1 MKCSSFIVKRCLV
14 IRGKMSD
21 ETDKAKTAHRA
32 ARPRLITTLQA
43 RSIVTAESRIG
54 LVVY

>member
-1 MKCSSFIVKRCLV
+1 MKFSSFIVKRCLV
-14 IRGKMSD
+14 IRAKMLD

-32 ARPRLITTLQA
+32 VRPRLITTLQA
-43 RSIVTAESRIG
+43 RSIVAGMIRS

>member
-1 MKCSSFIVKRCLV
+1 MKCSSFIVKKCSV
-14 IRGKMSD
+14 IRARTSD

-32 ARPRLITTLQA
+32 AQPRLITTLQA
-43 RSIVTAESRIG
+43 RSIVTGMIRS

>member
-14 IRGKMSD
+14 IRAKMSD

-43 RSIVTAESRIG
+43 TSIVTGMIRS